1 MKYGNFTKEIIMSRI
16 GKKPIAIP
24 DNVAVKIEGN
34 LIMVK
39 GPKGELFKKIPPEIK
54 IELKDGQIV
63 VLPIVQT
70 KKTDSLWGLTRA
82 LIFNLVKGVTEGY
95 EKKLEIE
102 GIGYKALVQGNKLIL
117 SLGFSHPVEIETPE
131 GIKFQVEKNIIIV
144 SGSDKELVG
153 RVAANIR
160 KKKKPEPYKG
170 KGIKYFGE
178 IVRRKAGKKA
188 VAMEKT

>member
-16 GKKPIAIP
+16 GKKPIVIP

-39 GPKGELFKKIPPEIK
+39 GPKGELTKKIPPEIK

-63 VLPIVQT
+63 VFPIVQT

-102 GIGYKALVQGNKLIL
+102 GIGYKTLVQGNKLIL
-117 SLGFSHPVEIETPE
+117 SLGFSHPVEIEAPE

-144 SGSDKELVG
+144 SGLDKELVG
-153 RVAANIR
+153 RVAAIIK

-188 VAMEKT
+188 VAVEK